1 MRNAKREERKRG
13 SERPLSVSEEHLQNW
28 SLSFIASLSF
38 SLFLSSL
45 ESAAMHRA
53 RQHRRRIYQH
63 REFNPSTPTPSR

>member
-53 RQHRRRIYQH
+53 R
-63 REFNPSTPTPSR
+63 